1 MMSFD
6 TISHHGLHPGT
17 HGLHGHHG
25 RNGLGSASSL
35 AAAAT
40 GAGTAAVSLQPHH
53 GHDHVVTP
61 PPAAF
66 PSGPDPLPLGLAG
79 FSSAVFLTSAHYAGF
94 ISSTGWLAP
103 IGMIAGG
110 QSPGWAGL
118 NCSGGP
124 SVGQAVHS
132 QRGPSP
138 PPQQV
143 RMLTN
148 LINDGLTTGTLPLL
162 PAPLVPTITTWNHAV
177 APQELPS
184 SSAPTFSS
192 SRA

>member
-6 TISHHGLHPGT
+6 TISHHGPHLGT

-25 RNGLGSASSL
+25 RTSLGSASSL

-40 GAGTAAVSLQPHH
+40 GAGTAAVNLQPHH
-53 GHDHVVTP
+53 SGHDHVVTP

-110 QSPGWAGL
+110 LSSGWAGHL
-118 NCSGGP
+118 RRA
-124 SVGQAVHS
+124 SVGQAVHHL
-132 QRGPSP
+132 RGLRGLVPH
-138 PPQQV
+138 QQV
-143 RMLTN
+143 CVLN
-148 LINDGLTTGTLPLL
+148 ILINSYMTDSPLAL
-162 PAPLVPTITTWNHAV
+162 SHSYQRP
-177 APQELPS
+177 
-184 SSAPTFSS
+184 
-192 SRA
+192 